1 MYAKLPYGQ
10 HVLYV
15 QEDLLLKM
23 KSSTLPGASIA
34 HIFFPRL
41 YKLLAKG
48 NDTHQFPSRFTAHSP
63 PALPFPVFINSFSLV
78 TCVKCEKKKK
88 KKKER
93 VQLKIRK
100 WVNL

>member
-63 PALPFPVFINSFSLV
+63 PCSSISRIYKQFLSRDV
-78 TCVKCEKKKK
+78 CQMREEEEEKKKSAY
-88 KKKER
+88 
-93 VQLKIRK
+93 
-100 WVNL
+100 N